1 MMTRSSFTLK
11 PIHKLINSTSKNR
24 SFNGRGRKLLVHLFV
39 RKVIQNDGSNCQG
52 IHCYQLQTKPF
63 LKDSDNGVLHLKES
77 GFWSSPIIR
86 FLKNATFWK
95 LPPVL
100 LGPLEIHSLNHRT
113 TSVRRSKTH
122 KRHKHLRL
130 IFWSHYSK
138 FCCFGRKKF

>member
-77 GFWSSPIIR
+77 GFWSSSIIR
-86 FLKNATFWK
+86 FLKNATF
-95 LPPVL
+95 
-100 LGPLEIHSLNHRT
+100 GNCPLFCWVPKKYIASITGQPQSEGVKH
-113 TSVRRSKTH
+113 TSDISI
-122 KRHKHLRL
+122 RL
-130 IFWSHYSK
+130 IFWSHYSM
-138 FCCFGRKKF
+138 FCCFGRKNF